1 MMNKETNMKQNE
13 YEVYF
18 SIEDSNMK
26 IMWITATTMDE
37 AISMFRQKYPCKVS
51 VTIHE
56 VDEYI

>member
-1 MMNKETNMKQNE
+1 MKQNE